1 MRDITLGSAKYKY
14 RKARCSVNTKNFT
27 STAHDTASPLTKLA
41 RDSGMA
47 LLHCDAKGTLVAT
60 EQNDWLIDL
69 LSASPLIRIAI
80 TSNCATWN
88 SQDSLQPA
96 EAFQGVWLVP
106 VRKEN
111 RRNGGFVI
119 GVVVTDTLCTSEYLH
134 ALCQASGA
142 DATVVRDMLLSLS
155 PVATHDV
162 QRIASMFQFAW
173 NAQETSDT
181 NKCTMDAVG
190 QELADSYEEINLLYT
205 VTSSMNSVNHPKRFV
220 ELACN
225 ELLQTLPYEW
235 IGVQLRIGDRLPRI
249 GSELVFA
256 GNAPTNASGVVHS
269 VTNDIEAT
277 PIVSHGEDIVANR
290 LGQATIIEPILSEGN
305 VIGVLVAANKQGND
319 SEASS
324 VDIKLLSATASQ
336 LAIFLENALLYEDLS
351 ATFLGT
357 LEALTASIDAKDKY
371 TCGHSQRVALLT
383 SQLAEKAGL
392 DADQVDRFRIAGL
405 VHDIGKIG
413 VPEYVLTKKGGL
425 TNAEFCEIQKH
436 PEIGAKILKDIPQ
449 MEDILGGVLHHH
461 EKYSGGGYP
470 HGIAGNKIP
479 LVARMITLADT
490 FDAMSSSRTY
500 RNAMNRDA
508 VLDEMKSVVGSQFD
522 PELAELFFKLDFSH
536 WEQLMIEHQ
545 AITRNEI
552 IGVLD
557 PITDERKAA

>member
-1 MRDITLGSAKYKY
+1 
-14 RKARCSVNTKNFT
+14 VNINNFT
-27 STAHDTASPLTKLA
+27 SIIRDTSSPLAKLVHDAGMTMLFCDETGKLTTTDRSDWLVDLLTASPLVRLA
-41 RDSGMA
+41 VS
-47 LLHCDAKGTLVAT
+47 
-60 EQNDWLIDL
+60 
-69 LSASPLIRIAI
+69 
-80 TSNCATWN
+80 SNFATWD
-88 SQDSLQPA
+88 SQGSLQPA
-96 EAFQGVWLVP
+96 EAFQGLWLVP

-111 RRNGGFVI
+111 RRDGGFAI
-119 GVVVTDTLCTSEYLH
+119 GVIITDGLCTSEYLH

-142 DATVVRDMLLSLS
+142 DTTVVRDMLHSLS
-155 PVATHDV
+155 PVATQDV

-173 NAQETSDT
+173 NAQASSNT
-181 NKCTMDAVG
+181 NQNTMDAVG

-205 VTSSMNSVNHPKRFV
+205 ITGSMNSVNHPKRFV

-256 GNAPTNASGVVHS
+256 GSAPTNASDVVRS
-269 VTNDIEAT
+269 VTNDIEAA
-277 PIVSHGEDIVANR
+277 PIVSHGDDSVANR
-290 LGQATIIEPILSEGN
+290 LGLATIIEPIVSDGN

-351 ATFLGT
+351 ATFFGT

-392 DADQVDRFRIAGL
+392 NADQVDRFRIAGL

-413 VPEYVLTKKGGL
+413 VPEHVLTKKGGL
-425 TNAEFCEIQKH
+425 TKDEFAEIQKH

-470 HGIAGNKIP
+470 YGIAGNDIP
-479 LVARMITLADT
+479 LVARMISLADT

-500 RNAMNRDA
+500 RNAMNRNA
-508 VLDEMKSVVGSQFD
+508 VLDEMRRVVGSQFD
-522 PELAELFFKLDFSH
+522 PELAELFFELDFSN
-536 WEQLMIEHQ
+536 WEQLMVDHQ
-545 AITRNEI
+545 TGRPS
-552 IGVLD
+552 LD
-557 PITDERKAA
+557 PALNESRPITGERKAA

>member
-1 MRDITLGSAKYKY
+1 M
-14 RKARCSVNTKNFT
+14 NTNNISIKSNLEQTTFET
-27 STAHDTASPLTKLA
+27 FANNA
-41 RDSGMA
+41 GMVV
-47 LLHCDAKGTLVAT
+47 LHCDAKGMLIAPTKS
-60 EQNDWLIDL
+60 DWLIEL
-69 LSASPLIRIAI
+69 LSASPLVRVAI
-80 TSNCATWN
+80 TSNYEEWN
-88 SQDSLQPA
+88 SQSDLKPV

-106 VRKEN
+106 VRKAN
-111 RRNGGFVI
+111 SRRHAGFSI
-119 GVVVTDTLCTSEYLH
+119 GVIVTDALCSSEYLH

-142 DATVVRDMLLSLS
+142 DATVVRSMLSTFE
-155 PVATHDV
+155 PIARQDV
-162 QRIASMFQFAW
+162 KRIASMFQFAW
-173 NAQETSDT
+173 KTHTVSEENQSTIES
-181 NKCTMDAVG
+181 VG
-190 QELADSYEEINLLYT
+190 HELADSYEEISLLYT
-205 VTSSMNSVNHPKRFV
+205 ITGSMNSVNHPKQFV

-256 GNAPTNASGVVHS
+256 GS
-269 VTNDIEAT
+269 VPEGISSTVRSISNDIGT
-277 PIVSHGEDIVANR
+277 TSIISSHDDLIENH
-290 LGQATIIEPILSEGN
+290 LGQATIIEPIVSDGKI
-305 VIGVLVAANKQGND
+305 IGVLVAANKQGND

-324 VDIKLLSATASQ
+324 VDAKLLSATASQ

-383 SQLAEKAGL
+383 AQLAKSAGL

-413 VPEYVLTKKGGL
+413 VSELVLTKKGGL
-425 TNAEFCEIQKH
+425 TSNEFDEIRKH

-470 HGIAGNKIP
+470 HGISGDNIP
-479 LVARMITLADT
+479 LVARMISLADT

-500 RNAMNRDA
+500 RNAMNRTA
-508 VLDEMKSVVGSQFD
+508 VLDEMRQVVGSQFD
-522 PELAELFFKLDFSH
+522 PELAELFFNLDFSN
-536 WEQLMIEHQ
+536 WEQLMIDHQ
-545 AITRNEI
+545 VAIPMEIKRN
-552 IGVLD
+552 
-557 PITDERKAA
+557 AA